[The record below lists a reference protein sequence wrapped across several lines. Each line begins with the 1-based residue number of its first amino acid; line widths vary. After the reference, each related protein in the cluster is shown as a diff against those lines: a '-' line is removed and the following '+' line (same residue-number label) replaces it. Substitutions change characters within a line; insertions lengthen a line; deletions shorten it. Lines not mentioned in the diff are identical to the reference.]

1 MENKM
6 HEIFMKEALGE
17 ALKALE
23 KKEFPVGCVIVS
35 ENSIIARGS
44 RKKSLAEIP
53 SEIDHA
59 EINAIR
65 ELEKNSPLL
74 PKNKM
79 TLYSTMEPCLMCLS
93 AITLSGF
100 RRIVYAYEDV
110 MGGGCSINKKN
121 FPLFYQDRF
130 PEIVSGILRK
140 ESLDLFK
147 KFFSSPDNIYWKDS
161 QLSKYTLSL

>member
-1 MENKM
+1 MDEL
-6 HEIFMKEALGE
+6 FMKEALKE
-17 ALKALE
+17 ASKALNSN
-23 KKEFPVGCVIVS
+23 EFPVGCVIVS
-35 ENSIIARGS
+35 QNQIIARGK
-44 RKKSLAEIP
+44 REKSISQIP

-65 ELEKNSPLL
+65 ELQKNFPLL

-79 TLYSTMEPCLMCLS
+79 TIYSTMEPCLMCLS

-100 RRIVYAYEDV
+100 GKIVYAYEDV
-110 MGGGCSINKKN
+110 MGGGCSIDKKN
-121 FPLFYQDRF
+121 FPLFYQKKF
-130 PEIVSGILRK
+130 PEIISGVLRI
-140 ESLDLFK
+140 ESLNLFK

>member
-1 MENKM
+1 MDEK
-6 HEIFMKEALGE
+6 FMK
-17 ALKALE
+17 KALE
-23 KKEFPVGCVIVS
+23 EALRAFENKEFPVGCVIVS
-35 ENSIIARGS
+35 ENKIIARGN
-44 RKKSLAEIP
+44 RKKSITTIP

-65 ELEKNSPLL
+65 ELEKNFPLL

-79 TLYSTMEPCLMCLS
+79 TVYSTMEPCLMCLS

-110 MGGGCSINKKN
+110 MGGGCLINKKN
-121 FPLFYQDRF
+121 LPVFYQKRL
-130 PEIVSGILRK
+130 PEITGGILRK
-140 ESLDLFK
+140 ESLNLFK
-147 KFFSSPDNIYWKDS
+147 KFFSTPDNFYWKDS